1 MYDAP
6 LCSAPDDLSLLS
18 NKHTI
23 LEGRG
28 TSWLTKPRT
37 GVIIRRYRRSGMEL
51 RALDSS
57 NLDKYLP
64 EGNVNVTCNKCGQ
77 YNEGEQNRRQRD

>member
-1 MYDAP
+1 MYDVP
-6 LCSAPDDLSLLS
+6 LCSAPDDQSLLS
-18 NKHTI
+18 NKYTI

-37 GVIIRRYRRSGMEL
+37 GLIIRRYRRSG
-51 RALDSS
+51 ALDSS
-57 NLDKYLP
+57 NLDKYWP

-77 YNEGEQNRRQRD
+77 YKEGEQNRRQRD